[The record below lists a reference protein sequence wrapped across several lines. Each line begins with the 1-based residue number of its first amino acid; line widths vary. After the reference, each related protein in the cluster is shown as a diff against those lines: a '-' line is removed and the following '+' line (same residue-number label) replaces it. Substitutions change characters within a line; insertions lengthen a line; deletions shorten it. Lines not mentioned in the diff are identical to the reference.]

1 MKIFGILL
9 FLSISGYINA
19 QSDSL
24 TIKLYDFL
32 ISTNDLTE
40 WSKSQ
45 NTMLIINDLI
55 TYKEF
60 KNQEYGIFKFCTLT
74 THTYTHIL
82 LVSRKGK
89 YTIVNMYEPLEKSL
103 HSVIEFLKMNKN
115 FSKEDTIKYIEG
127 VLDLHKSNKE
137 TIPWSL

>member
-1 MKIFGILL
+1 MKTFGILL

-32 ISTNDLTE
+32 ISTKDLSE
-40 WSKSQ
+40 WGKSQ
-45 NTMLIINDLI
+45 KTKLFINDLV
-55 TYKEF
+55 TYKDF
-60 KNQEYGIFKFCTLT
+60 KNQEYGIFQFSTLT

-82 LVSRKGK
+82 LVSKGK

-103 HSVIEFLKMNKN
+103 QSVLEFLNANKS
-115 FSKEDTIKYIEG
+115 FSKENTIKYIEG
-127 VLDLHKSNKE
+127 VLGLYKSNKE
-137 TIPWSL
+137 AIPWSL